1 MHTKYYKKKLAFLIG
16 SSIAATLSGNGSA
29 LAQSVPVLQ
38 EILVTSQKREQSLSD
53 VPISVNVISSE
64 RLATANINKI
74 ADITEF
80 VPNMTMTETGISTQ
94 MYIRGIGS
102 GNNQAFEQS
111 VGQYVDGIYYGRQQ
125 LIRVPFLDLE
135 RVEVLR
141 GPQGIIFGKN
151 TIAGALNLST
161 AKPTDETLMDIRAL
175 YEFESEQEE
184 LTAVLSGPLSDNF
197 RARLA
202 LRSYEEA
209 GYVDNTF
216 KNTDEPQRDEAAV
229 RLTLDWDISADLNAS
244 LKVEQNNFE
253 TLGRQIEIVRDLP
266 NLFPAGATPIA
277 GLNYAQVLGAFG
289 QPALESNLDY
299 RRQANAPEFSESDM
313 SNITL
318 NVDYQLGE
326 NTLTFV
332 TGLLEYDFDEACDCD
347 YVPASVFDVQL
358 QEDYEQFSQEIRL
371 TSPTGGNIE
380 WMAGAYYQSTEMD
393 SLERINLPPDSLFN
407 ILAATSTNPSV
418 QALAVL
424 PGTNATRLNDQDSD
438 AWALFAQG
446 TWNIADDWRLTVGGR
461 YTKEDKDATRTM
473 NLYNTASGTLVT
485 NPMVALVYFG
495 AFDLYSEQTA
505 GLPVAPGVFLPGHN
519 VTGSRSESSF
529 TPVVSLQWDATP
541 NNMLYASY
549 TTGFKA
555 GGFDARANNPFSF
568 EFEDEEVTAFEFGA
582 KNTLAGG
589 ALELNAALFFTD
601 YEDLQIGQFDGT
613 LGFNVGNARKT
624 ELWGLEIDGRWAI
637 TDSLVMN
644 YSYAWLDYE
653 YTDFRNGNCYE
664 RQVPDGDVVNGIPL
678 CDYTGF
684 GGRYTP
690 ENTFSVSFDYTRP
703 LNNGM
708 NLLAN
713 LNFNHVDEQNVH
725 ENLDP
730 AFMIDSYTRI
740 NARLGIMTDNW
751 SLMLIGKNLTDE
763 EVLTYVGNTPLAGST
778 FGTNTYYGFV
788 DRPRQ
793 VAVELGYR
801 F

>member
-1 MHTKYYKKKLAFLIG
+1 
-16 SSIAATLSGNGSA
+16 
-29 LAQSVPVLQ
+29 
-38 EILVTSQKREQSLSD
+38 
-53 VPISVNVISSE
+53 
-64 RLATANINKI
+64 
-74 ADITEF
+74 
-80 VPNMTMTETGISTQ
+80 
-94 MYIRGIGS
+94 
-102 GNNQAFEQS
+102 
-111 VGQYVDGIYYGRQQ
+111 
-125 LIRVPFLDLE
+125 LIRTPFLDLE

-151 TIAGALNLST
+151 TIAGALNLTT
-161 AKPTDETLMDIRAL
+161 AKPTDETMIDIRAL

-184 LTAVLSGPLSDNF
+184 LTAVLSGPLSDNV

-202 LRSYEEA
+202 LRSYEET

-216 KNTDEPQRDEAAV
+216 KNTEEPQRDEAAV
-229 RLTLDWDISADLNAS
+229 RFTLDWDISADLNAS

-253 TLGRQIEIVRDLP
+253 TNGRQIEIVRDLP

-289 QPALESNLDY
+289 QPPLESNLDY
-299 RRQANAPEFSESDM
+299 RRQANSPEFSNSEM
-313 SNITL
+313 SNITV

-332 TGLLEYDFDEACDCD
+332 TGHLEYEFDEIGDFD
-347 YVPASVFDVQL
+347 YVPASVFYGEL
-358 QEDYEQFSQEIRL
+358 EEDFEQFSQEIRL
-371 TSPTGGNIE
+371 ASPTGGNVE
-380 WMAGAYYQSTEMD
+380 WMTGAYYQTTEMD
-393 SLERINLPPDSLFN
+393 SIERIVLPPDSLFN
-407 ILAATSTNPSV
+407 ILAATSTDPSV

-424 PGTNATRLNDQDSD
+424 PGTNATRLNNQDSD
-438 AWALFAQG
+438 AWAFFAQG
-446 TWNIADDWRLTVGGR
+446 TWNIAADWRLTVGGR
-461 YTKEDKDATRTM
+461 YTQEDKDATRNM
-473 NLYNTASGTLVT
+473 NLLSNATSAPIT

-495 AFDLYSEQTA
+495 AFDIYTEQTA
-505 GLPVAPGVFLPGHN
+505 GLQVAPGVFLPGHN
-519 VTGSRSESSF
+519 VTGSRSESMF

-582 KNTLAGG
+582 KNTLADG

-601 YEDLQIGQFDGT
+601 YEDLQIAQFDGT
-613 LGFNVGNARKT
+613 LGFNVGNARET

-644 YSYAWLDYE
+644 YAYAWLDYE

-678 CDYTGF
+678 CDYTGMS
-684 GGRYTP
+684 GRYTP
-690 ENTFSVSFDYTRP
+690 ENNFSVSFDYTRA
-703 LNNGM
+703 LNNGISI
-708 NLLAN
+708 LAN
-713 LNFNHVDEQNVH
+713 LNFNYVDEQNVH
-725 ENLDP
+725 ENHDP

-740 NARLGIMTDNW
+740 NARLGLMTDNW
-751 SLMLIGKNLTDE
+751 SLMLIGKNLSDE
-763 EVLTYVGNTPLAGST
+763 DVLTYVGNTPLAGST